1 MRSLVVAIL
10 MVCGVAS
17 AQPAAPLPPVS
28 DRLVALAK
36 VWAKVEV
43 FHPYLAYKDLDWDA
57 ALVAAIPKVEAAK
70 TTQEYRA
77 ALNQML
83 HKLGDPLTRMI
94 DAPPVPVARTLP
106 EAVTTP
112 APGIMVLDVAAL
124 VAKAHGMMQVWNA
137 AQGVVKQASAAK
149 VIVIDL
155 RTVPEPGTATYVVD
169 DLLADALPAVDAWP
183 QQRVIEHHGFRT
195 QEGTTSG
202 GYQSAFTMVGAG
214 PAHARTTGPA
224 HAVFIADPIE
234 GVPPVAQ
241 ALQAAGRATI
251 IAAGP
256 IDEDTVTLTDDVEV
270 PGAGVAHVRMGELMW
285 GPPKPDVIDAKADLV
300 KRAIAVARDKVSA
313 RPVPHAPKLA
323 QLPAMKLH
331 DANDYAA
338 TPLPS
343 RELRMLAGIRAW
355 ATLEY
360 FWPYRSL
367 AGDWDAVLRD
377 MLPRLAAASTAEAYL
392 HVLQEL
398 GARGNDGHI
407 GVYAKNETGPAW
419 LGPPFTTRLV
429 EQKLVVS
436 RIFAPEEAK
445 KAGVLLGDVIETI
458 DGKPAAA
465 VMQELRPR
473 VSGSTDEAR
482 DQGVARRVLVGPEPT
497 IKLAVRGADG
507 KLREVVVTRSA
518 SFPPLAPPH
527 WKKLANNIGFVDL
540 NLLTPD
546 EIDPM
551 FAELGTTTAIVF
563 DMRGYP
569 KGVAWSLAP
578 RVNTKHAKVAAQF
591 FQPLVTL
598 GQHDKTIHFDQ
609 ELSALPANEKLYTG
623 KIVVLIDWRAI
634 SQAEHTC
641 MFLEAA
647 AGATFVG
654 SPTAG
659 ANGDVTVMRLPGGLR
674 MSFTGQEPRHAD
686 GARLQ
691 RIGIQPHILIR
702 PTLAGIRAG
711 KDEVLDRALAFL
723 ATGK

>member
-1 MRSLVVAIL
+1 MRWLVVIL
-10 MVCGVAS
+10 VLWGVAN
-17 AQPAAPLPPVS
+17 AQPAAPLPPVP

-43 FHPYLAYKDLDWDA
+43 FHPYLAYKNLDWDA
-57 ALVAAIPKVEAAK
+57 ALVTAIPKIEAA
-70 TTQEYRA
+70 TTPQQYRA
-77 ALNQML
+77 ALAEML
-83 HKLGDPLTRMI
+83 AKLGDPLTRMV
-94 DAPPVPVARTLP
+94 D
-106 EAVTTP
+106 TTP
-112 APGIMVLDVAAL
+112 APTTRTLADPVTTPVPGVVVVDIAAL
-124 VAKAHGMMQVWNA
+124 VAKAQGMMQMQNA
-137 AQGVVKQASAAK
+137 AIGVAKQAATAK
-149 VIVIDL
+149 VIVVDL
-155 RTVPEPGTATYVVD
+155 RNVAGFGTATYVVD
-169 DLLADALPAVDAWP
+169 DLLGDALPPVDAWP

-195 QEGTTSG
+195 QEGATSG
-202 GYQSAFTMVGAG
+202 GYSSSFVTLGAG
-214 PAHARTTGPA
+214 AVHSPASGPA
-224 HAVFIADPIE
+224 QAVFIADPIE

-241 ALQAAGRATI
+241 ALQAEGRATI

-256 IDEDTVTLTDDVEV
+256 IDEDTATQTDDVEV
-270 PGAGVAHVRMGELMW
+270 PGAGIAHIRMGELLW
-285 GPPKPDVIDAKADLV
+285 GAPKADVVDAKGDLV
-300 KRAIAVARDKVSA
+300 KHAIAIARQKVGA
-313 RPVPHAPKLA
+313 KVVPHSPKLA

-355 ATLEY
+355 STLDY

-377 MLPRLAAASTAEAYL
+377 MLPRLAAANTADDYL
-392 HVLQEL
+392 HVMQEL

-407 GVYAKNETGPAW
+407 GVYEKSEKGPAW
-419 LGPPFTTRLV
+419 LGPPFSTRIV
-429 EQKLVVS
+429 EQKLVVA

-445 KAGVLLGDVIETI
+445 KAGVVLGDVIETI

-465 VMQELRPR
+465 AMQALRPR
-473 VSGSTDEAR
+473 ISGSTEEAR
-482 DQGVARRVLVGPEPT
+482 DQATARRVLVGPEPT
-497 IKLAVRGADG
+497 VKLGVRGADG
-507 KLREVVVTRSA
+507 KLRELTLTRMGQV
-518 SFPPLAPPH
+518 PPLVAPH

-540 NLLTPD
+540 NLLTRD
-546 EIDPM
+546 EVDPM
-551 FAELGTTTAIVF
+551 FAELGRTRAIVF

-569 KGVAWSLAP
+569 NGTAWSIAP
-578 RVNTKHAKVAAQF
+578 IVNTKHAKVAAQF

-609 ELSALPANEKLYTG
+609 ELSPLPPNATIYTG
-623 KIVVLIDWRAI
+623 KIVVLIDSRAI

-659 ANGDVTVMRLPGGLR
+659 ANGDVTTMRLPGGLR
-674 MSFTGQEPRHAD
+674 MTFTGQEPRHAD

-691 RIGIQPHILIR
+691 RIGIQPTILVR
-702 PTLAGIRAG
+702 PTIAGIRAG
-711 KDEVLDRALAFL
+711 KDEVLDRALASL
-723 ATGK
+723 GK